1 MNEKIV
7 DKIKKLLRL
16 ADSANVNE
24 AATAAGAA
32 QRLMETYQI
41 DQAMVALEDDDAPGG
56 NVEDEPIRH
65 FDDDEALHVWSRLAS
80 WKLQLAWAIAAE
92 NGCRTFQSHVYS
104 HERGRYL
111 RTIGIVGRPSH
122 VATVRY
128 LFTYLMAE
136 IDRLCRTSARGK
148 GRTWANSFRLGAVH
162 EVRKRLAQ
170 ARLKARDE
178 AREKLAGDSVALV
191 RLDQALARIDKF
203 RDTVDAWMK
212 EKMNLHASSASRH
225 QTDRDAW
232 YEGRDAGRGI
242 DLGAGSSGSIGAG
255 NRALGTGDDNGG

>member
-16 ADSANVNE
+16 AESANVNE

-32 QRLMETYQI
+32 QRLMEAHQI
-41 DQAMVALEDDDAPGG
+41 DQAMVALEDDDAPVGS
-56 NVEDEPIRH
+56 VENEPVRQ
-65 FDDDEALHVWSRLAS
+65 FDDDEALHVWARLAS
-80 WKLQLAWAIAAE
+80 WKLQLAWTVASE

-104 HERGRYL
+104 HKQGRYL

-128 LFTYLMAE
+128 LFAYLMAE
-136 IDRLCRTSARGK
+136 IDRLCRKSGRGK

-170 ARLKARDE
+170 ARRKARQE
-178 AREKLAGDSVALV
+178 ARAKLEGDTVALV
-191 RLDQALARIDKF
+191 RLDHALARIDEF
-203 RDTVDAWMK
+203 RNTVDAWMK
-212 EKMNLHASSASRH
+212 ENMNLHAASASRH
-225 QTDRDAW
+225 QTDHDAW
-232 YEGRDAGRGI
+232 HEGREAGRGI
-242 DLGAGSSGSIGAG
+242 DLDGSAGSVGAG
-255 NRALGTGDDNGG
+255 NRALGSGEDE